1 MTSYYS
7 AALKTAEKYQNDMK
21 NEDEVVTFWF
31 FYMKLLFITILL
43 NLLMQYFILIS

>member
-7 AALKTAEKYQNDMK
+7 AALKTAEKYQNGMK